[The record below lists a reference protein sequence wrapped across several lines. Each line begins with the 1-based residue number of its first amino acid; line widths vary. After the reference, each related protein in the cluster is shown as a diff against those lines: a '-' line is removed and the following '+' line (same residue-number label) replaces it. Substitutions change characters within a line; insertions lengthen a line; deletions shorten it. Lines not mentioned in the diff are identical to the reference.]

1 MLEYFE
7 DPTRADFVSAE
18 LVFFRLREWNA
29 RVTAS
34 EWPVSA
40 SARARI
46 RRMRTRA
53 LCDYMSFYVSDTTTT
68 TNNEHEETGNNN
80 NIFDDI
86 VDMSDSDVS
95 TATESP

>member
-53 LCDYMSFYVSDTTTT
+53 LCDYMSFYVIDA
-68 TNNEHEETGNNN
+68 NNEHHEETGNNN

-86 VDMSDSDVS
+86 VDMSDSSDVS

>member
-53 LCDYMSFYVSDTTTT
+53 LCDYMSFYVIDA
-68 TNNEHEETGNNN
+68 NNEHHEETGNNN
-80 NIFDDI
+80 NIFEDI
-86 VDMSDSDVS
+86 VDMSDSSDVS